1 MKKSLGAL
9 PAVFPMPVLMIGTY
23 DENGKVDVMNAAW
36 GMISDMDQITLFLG
50 EDRKTVSNMHKTG
63 AFTVALADHA
73 HMKEADFFGI
83 ASGNKMED
91 KFERTGLTAVKSER
105 VNAPVIE
112 EFPLT
117 MECEFVEE
125 VNSETLHCYVGKIVN
140 VLADEAVLDETG
152 KVRPSKLNAILFDQF
167 RNGYY
172 TIGERVGKAWNA
184 GAGLYKG
191 EE

>member
-63 AFTVALADHA
+63 AFTVALADRA

-83 ASGNKMED
+83 ATGNKMAD
-91 KFERTGLTAVKSER
+91 KFERTGLTAVKSET

-125 VNSETLHCYVGKIVN
+125 VNTKTLHCYVGKIVN
-140 VLADEAVLDETG
+140 VLAEEDVLDEKG
-152 KVRPSKLNAILFDQF
+152 KVCPEKLNAILFDNF
-167 RNGYY
+167 TSGYY
-172 TIGERVGKAWNA
+172 TVGKRVGKAWRE
-184 GAGLYKG
+184 GLPLHKG
-191 EE
+191 E

>member
-63 AFTVALADHA
+63 AFTVALADLA

>member
-50 EDRKTVSNMHKTG
+50 GDRKTVSNMHKTK
-63 AFTVALADHA
+63 AFTVALADLA

-83 ASGNKMED
+83 ATGNKMAD

>member
-9 PAVFPMPVLMIGTY
+9 PAVFPMPVLMVGTY
-23 DENGKVDVMNAAW
+23 DETGKVDVMNAAW

-63 AFTVALADHA
+63 AFTVALADKA

-83 ASGNKMED
+83 ATGNKMAD
-91 KFERTGLTAVKSER
+91 KFERTGLTAVKSEA

-117 MECEFVEE
+117 MECQFVEE

-140 VLADEAVLDETG
+140 VLADEEVLDEKG
-152 KVRPSKLNAILFDQF
+152 KVQPEKLNAILFDQF
-167 RNGYY
+167 KNGYY
-172 TIGERVGKAWNA
+172 TIGELVGKAWNA
-184 GAGLYKG
+184 GAGIYKG
-191 EE
+191 E

>member
-50 EDRKTVSNMHKTG
+50 EDRKTVSNMHKTK
-63 AFTVALADHA
+63 AFTVALADQA

-83 ASGNKMED
+83 ATGNKMAD
-91 KFERTGLTAVKSER
+91 KFERTGLTAVKSET

-140 VLADEAVLDETG
+140 VLADEEVLDEKG
-152 KVRPSKLNAILFDQF
+152 KVQPEKLNAILFDQF
-167 RNGYY
+167 KNGYY
-172 TIGERVGKAWNA
+172 TIGELVGKAWNA
-184 GAGLYKG
+184 GAGIYKG
-191 EE
+191 E